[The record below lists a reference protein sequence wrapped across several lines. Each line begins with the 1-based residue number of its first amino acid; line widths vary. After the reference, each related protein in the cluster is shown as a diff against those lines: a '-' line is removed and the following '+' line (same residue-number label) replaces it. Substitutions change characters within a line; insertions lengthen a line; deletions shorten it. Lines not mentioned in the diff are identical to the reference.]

1 MSEHAL
7 VPEPCRRPRK
17 DGGLAQVLQRRTPS
31 WGNRPKDADNAAGS
45 RWRSQPGIV
54 SKAEKSNR
62 QRSKDWSH
70 RTRRKNLTASG
81 PKIGLT
87 ASRAE
92 LLASF
97 VGKAGARPRSQRCSH
112 PLTWR

>member
-7 VPEPCRRPRK
+7 VPESCRRPRK

-62 QRSKDWSH
+62 QRSK
-70 RTRRKNLTASG
+70 
-81 PKIGLT
+81 IGLT
-87 ASRAE
+87 AMMPGLSSSLDESWGSAHLQQQQRKTIA
-92 LLASF
+92 
-97 VGKAGARPRSQRCSH
+97 VG
-112 PLTWR
+112 